1 MFLKEISTTITYQN
15 MKPSVIFI
23 IGKKSEIFNIFFPK
37 IQDLFLSKFPL
48 FSLKISSQLKF
59 PPILTGRMAA
69 FWIWGSLFGHL
80 NMFDVLLSKTLP
92 QMYRAGALISY
103 LCGYVVLNLLQ

>member
-1 MFLKEISTTITYQN
+1 MFLKESSTTITYQN

-23 IGKKSEIFNIFFPK
+23 MGKKSEIFNIFFPK
-37 IQDLFLSKFPL
+37 VQDLFLSKFPL

-69 FWIWGSLFGHL
+69 FWIWARGLYQTKIIF
-80 NMFDVLLSKTLP
+80 
-92 QMYRAGALISY
+92 
-103 LCGYVVLNLLQ
+103 